1 MSTRPFAFSRDLR
14 LIAKGSTLSVAE
26 SGLTIYQI
34 PLEGRDIKTSV
45 IRLVLKHLDAGDPLP
60 LVAYYLGD
68 GVVRSDRLIISVS
81 SKRMHLFEGRGMSA
95 ST

>member
-1 MSTRPFAFSRDLR
+1 M
-14 LIAKGSTLSVAE
+14 
-26 SGLTIYQI
+26 
-34 PLEGRDIKTSV
+34 PLEARDIKASM

-68 GVVRSDRLIISVS
+68 GVVSSDRLIISVS
-81 SKRMHLFEGRGMSA
+81 SKRMYLFEGRGMPA